1 MGRCFCVSPSNTAFL
16 VGGVCFLALAAM
28 LVNTPFMPIGILTGL
43 LGAGMLAEAI
53 FSKDDK

>member
-1 MGRCFCVSPSNTAFL
+1 MSPSNTAFL